1 MRPRKALAGLAL
13 LALAAL
19 ALPACAERMVA
30 PGASAYRPLPFRS
43 QVTVT
48 GNDVPG
54 PLRLRDASLAFADG
68 STTLSVRRGDAVQAV
83 FRAWVNGHG
92 RFAGRWERDG
102 EAVDHVQVFTTYGES
117 LEVRLG
123 GPDVFPT
130 GDPGRHEVRFV
141 IEGPDGAPQVAP
153 IAYVVEDAFR

>member
-1 MRPRKALAGLAL
+1 VRRR
-13 LALAAL
+13 AAL
-19 ALPACAERMVA
+19 ARLAAVAVVALALSACAEAKVA
-30 PGASAYRPLPFRS
+30 PGAAKYRPLPFRS

-68 STTLSVRRGDAVQAV
+68 SDTLSVRRGDTVQAV

-92 RFAGRWERDG
+92 QFAGRWERDG

-123 GPDVFPT
+123 GPEVFPT

-141 IEGPDGAPQVAP
+141 IEAPDGAPQVAP
-153 IAYVVEDAFR
+153 VTYVVEDAFR